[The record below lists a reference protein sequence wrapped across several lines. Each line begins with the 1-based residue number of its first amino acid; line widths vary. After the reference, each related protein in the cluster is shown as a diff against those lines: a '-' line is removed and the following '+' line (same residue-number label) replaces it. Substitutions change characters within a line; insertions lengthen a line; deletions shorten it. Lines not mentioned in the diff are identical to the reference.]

1 MEVRPS
7 LFYNLFISVEPLGSP
22 GKILGKVKN
31 FHNSSEIAVL
41 DYVLE
46 EACIFVLPPL
56 TLSYTSFFRLVL
68 RVDWEGGHKMPA
80 AFLSETIRATAIK
93 LGTLQWRHDDVIGCH
108 VDFMAAI
115 KFKNCSKSTKI
126 YQEENIEIKMY
137 FKQTYVKIVKKAFE
151 KLVAMT
157 TA

>member
-46 EACIFVLPPL
+46 EACIFALPPL
-56 TLSYTSFFRLVL
+56 TLSYTGFFRLVIRGIL
-68 RVDWEGGHKMPA
+68 GRGAQSARG
-80 AFLSETIRATAIK
+80 LS
-93 LGTLQWRHDDVIGCH
+93 L
-108 VDFMAAI
+108 
-115 KFKNCSKSTKI
+115 
-126 YQEENIEIKMY
+126 
-137 FKQTYVKIVKKAFE
+137 
-151 KLVAMT
+151 
-157 TA
+157 